1 MWTNKN
7 LNCIHCRS
15 WVIALGMLF
24 FCPDSNF
31 NTTEAEH
38 INMKLHNISLWSAV
52 NGEKC
57 SAQKL
62 YNLDIF
68 IHVFPF
74 TDTSVKIE
82 ATIQYTSCEGS
93 EHIPL
98 ISKSVYVCLT
108 YLAEIKSLS
117 NTAHLNITQGVFDA
131 IFIEHKKLWFG
142 SCIVFITFLIWL
154 SLVNFLTFSSS
165 AWFPFTFDVTRS
177 IALLSS
183 SFINTT
189 NTDVSFSDIPNF
201 LKASDIWKNK

>member
-1 MWTNKN
+1 
-7 LNCIHCRS
+7 
-15 WVIALGMLF
+15 MLF

-31 NTTEAEH
+31 NTIEAEH
-38 INMKLHNISLWSAV
+38 INMKLHNISLWTAA

-68 IHVFPF
+68 TPF

-82 ATIQYTSCEGS
+82 ASIHYTSCEGS

-98 ISKSVYVCLT
+98 ISKFVYVCLT

-131 IFIEHKKLWFG
+131 IFIEHKKL
-142 SCIVFITFLIWL
+142 
-154 SLVNFLTFSSS
+154 
-165 AWFPFTFDVTRS
+165 
-177 IALLSS
+177 
-183 SFINTT
+183 
-189 NTDVSFSDIPNF
+189 
-201 LKASDIWKNK
+201 